1 MPMQG
6 DFANAVSGEGSS
18 KVLQNMSV
26 CYIHTFCK
34 REVGNVLVKTISR
47 KKPSVGPMPYA
58 NTFCIDCSNLTHDRL
73 MKKMLISGRY
83 QSILRLIGWA
93 KLG

>member
-26 CYIHTFCK
+26 CYIHKFCK
-34 REVGNVLVKTISR
+34 REVGNDLVKAIGSS
-47 KKPSVGPMPYA
+47 KPSVEPMPYA
-58 NTFCIDCSNLTHDRL
+58 NTFCIDCSNLTHNRL
-73 MKKMLISGRY
+73 IIKISGRY
-83 QSILRLIGWA
+83 QSILRLIGWV